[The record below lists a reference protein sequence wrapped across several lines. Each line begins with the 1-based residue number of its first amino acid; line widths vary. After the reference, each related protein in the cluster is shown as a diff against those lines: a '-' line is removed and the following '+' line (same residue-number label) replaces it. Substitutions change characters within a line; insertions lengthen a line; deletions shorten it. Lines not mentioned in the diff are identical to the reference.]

1 MEEKTI
7 EAIPAIPLALM
18 LGAINAVIGF
28 FVGTVITI
36 FSVIIMSM
44 IPPGPCPP
52 LIGLFFG
59 VTSIIAMPIIGFI
72 AGFIQGL
79 IFAVVY
85 NFLAPRIGGIKL
97 RFKSESPP
105 SPPP

>member
-28 FVGTVITI
+28 VFGIIFAI
-36 FSVIIMSM
+36 FSAAITSLL
-44 IPPGPCPP
+44 PSGS
-52 LIGLFFG
+52 GLVVVFG
-59 VTSIIAMPIIGFI
+59 LWSIIAMPIIGFI

-105 SPPP
+105 PPPP